1 MAALH
6 NYSIAGNK
14 DWRVGQ
20 RSKLLLVICNEL
32 TFANYLQEIFSFRKL
47 LQEFDSSFRNY
58 TLQKLDVK
66 IGLEEQIADVSSMQ
80 RFDEIHFLPC
90 PLREHAQIKA
100 RFILFM
106 ANNCNFVARQRM
118 FSNKRLDTSRPRSV
132 IVNGVNIVFN
142 VKPGSVTT
150 QFIDRS
156 VDHRFAFTAGKRILK
171 SARLVCRSDNNYHFI
186 GHFGCFSQKFDMRI
200 MHRLETADKNHHIIF
215 VF

>member
-1 MAALH
+1 MQ
-6 NYSIAGNK
+6 I
-14 DWRVGQ
+14 
-20 RSKLLLVICNEL
+20 
-32 TFANYLQEIFSFRKL
+32 
-47 LQEFDSSFRNY
+47 
-58 TLQKLDVK
+58 LDVK

-80 RFDEIHFLPC
+80 RFDEIHFFPC

-186 GHFGCFSQKFDMRI
+186 CHFGCFSQQFDVRI
-200 MHRLETADKNHHIIF
+200 MHRLKTANKNYHIIF